1 MNIKL
6 RLIEKNDKE
15 EYWKA
20 GFENPDEEMLHYTAT
35 TEKVN
40 FEIIDKFVDKL
51 VDDEARRHFLIIGD
65 DKIIGETSLMDIDFE
80 SRICGFRIALFNKEY
95 FGMGIGYRSV
105 YETIKYAFEE
115 LKLHRIEL
123 EVFDYNKRAK
133 RTYEKV
139 GFKEEGRQRDGLF
152 FKKEYHDVILMSILE
167 GEFIA

>member
-1 MNIKL
+1 
-6 RLIEKNDKE
+6 
-15 EYWKA
+15 
-20 GFENPDEEMLHYTAT
+20 
-35 TEKVN
+35 
-40 FEIIDKFVDKL
+40 
-51 VDDEARRHFLIIGD
+51 
-65 DKIIGETSLMDIDFE
+65 MDIDFE

-95 FGMGIGYRSV
+95 FGMGIGYRAV